1 VAVGHEIVCVRAKF
15 RAISSD
21 DHVYRGHQR
30 RDYQCQKHSNRV
42 GEIMDISQMA
52 AQWSDLQLQATDA
65 ELFQRDAEKAG
76 MLRAEAIGIE
86 KQLKAAGYDLRSL
99 VVL

>member
-1 VAVGHEIVCVRAKF
+1 
-15 RAISSD
+15 
-21 DHVYRGHQR
+21 
-30 RDYQCQKHSNRV
+30 
-42 GEIMDISQMA
+42 MA